1 MCYRYTNPLCAEQL
15 YYTQFPWIVKREFH
29 FFTRHAAP
37 ERKSGQ
43 RVSDSGGKHRMER
56 AGRCNLNGKDV
67 FYQTPPRNENQRCTA
82 ISQLIEAVAEQ
93 QESLARI
100 LEAEHRKIE
109 KTTQLYNTDVDD
121 LVRIDDSVERIL
133 AVVTRLELAIQLKL
147 DLFRDCLCPDAPCSG
162 YHTACTK

>member
-1 MCYRYTNPLCAEQL
+1 MDT
-15 YYTQFPWIVKREFH
+15 V
-29 FFTRHAAP
+29 
-37 ERKSGQ
+37 
-43 RVSDSGGKHRMER
+43 
-56 AGRCNLNGKDV
+56 
-67 FYQTPPRNENQRCTA
+67 QTPPRNENRRYTA
-82 ISQLIEAVAEQ
+82 ISELIEAVAEQ

-133 AVVTRLELAIQLKL
+133 AAVTRLGLAIQLKL